1 MNHQKYTEENLKKN
15 VPNKVT
21 PIIYTIFAVIITIGG
36 IVLKIRNSAEF
47 KTLYFILFLILMILF
62 VIATWYTNYFS
73 KIQNTKKIKNY
84 DKETKEIVSYIK
96 RLEHYTGIEL
106 NREHKLK
113 FTFEYTDEIIDKNPE
128 YIEEHYSFGLAKEN
142 AIIFTVGVSFAGL
155 EFKGYNHELVGLCGV
170 MPKSIWYKKHLKVP
184 KSKKGK
190 IYIEAVGFHLTE
202 KMIIQALK
210 NQDIYYD
217 NKSGWL
223 TVGERKITP
232 IDDAIEVMHDVIVV
246 IRNDELISLW
256 IKIKNN
262 CAL

>member
-1 MNHQKYTEENLKKN
+1 MNNKRYTEENLKKN
-15 VPNKVT
+15 KPNKVT
-21 PIIYTIFAVIITIGG
+21 PIIYSIFATIITVGG
-36 IVLKIRNSAEF
+36 IVLKIRNGKEF
-47 KTLYFILFLILMILF
+47 KTIYFILFLILMILF
-62 VIATWYTNYFS
+62 VIAAWYNNYFS

-96 RLEHYTGIEL
+96 RCEHYTGVEL

-113 FTFEYTDEIIDKNPE
+113 FTFEYTDEIIDKKPE
-128 YIEEHYSFGLAKEN
+128 YIEERYSFGLAKEN
-142 AIIFTVGVSFAGL
+142 AIILTVGVSFAGL

-170 MPKSIWYKKHLKVP
+170 MPKSVWYKRHLKVP

-190 IYIEAVGFHLTE
+190 IQIEAVGFTLTE

-223 TVGERKITP
+223 VVGERKSTP
-232 IDDAIEVMHDVIVV
+232 IDDAIEVMHDVILV
-246 IRNDELISLW
+246 IRNEELVSLW
-256 IKIKNN
+256 IKMGSHY
-262 CAL
+262 AL